1 MLNFVR
7 ANTWYTRLG
16 KGPYKCKMC
25 INKKCI
31 QHYGTHY
38 KIIKS
43 KIIVKRIL
51 EMEDNM
57 RWDMQSYCR

>member
-7 ANTWYTRLG
+7 VNIWYIRLG
-16 KGPYKCKMC
+16 KGFYKCKMC

-31 QHYGTHY
+31 QYQSIYY
-38 KIIKS
+38 KIIKF

-57 RWDMQSYCR
+57 RWDM